1 MIIKSFIGTVCALV
15 LICGTSIANAASIN
29 FSSPSMTA
37 NVNDI
42 ITLDVLMDFTGNPTL
57 GGGTDIFY
65 DSAVLS
71 YQSFSFATTS
81 LTLDPAFSRTP
92 DILSNKLEGLAF
104 GNFNGLS
111 GPGTVG
117 TLTFQV
123 IASGNTTLRMA
134 ETTSALGGGR
144 SSPIQLFFLFLHKL

>member
-71 YQSFSFATTS
+71 Y
-81 LTLDPAFSRTP
+81 
-92 DILSNKLEGLAF
+92 
-104 GNFNGLS
+104 
-111 GPGTVG
+111 
-117 TLTFQV
+117 
-123 IASGNTTLRMA
+123 
-134 ETTSALGGGR
+134 
-144 SSPIQLFFLFLHKL
+144 